1 LRRFINLVDAVGKN
15 KLARWAE
22 LETFGNVIQPETS
35 EISGKNHS
43 IKGKWRESVFFNNNP
58 VVLELACG
66 KGEYTT
72 GLAGIFPERNFIGVD
87 IKGSRMW
94 RGAKTAGEKE
104 LRNTAFLRTR
114 IEFINSFFMEDE
126 IDEIWIIFPD
136 PHTGKRNSNKR
147 LTSPWFLN
155 KYRLILK
162 DCGLIH
168 LKTDNSELYRYTE
181 KLVQYNRL
189 EIIKSTD
196 DLYGGAHSSGLPF
209 FGFLPYITDIELTDK
224 ISDKIISL
232 RTHYENIFL
241 KEGLKINYLSFK
253 IDKKIIVN
261 EAWQKVRAE

>member
-1 LRRFINLVDAVGKN
+1 MGKN

-22 LETFGNVIQPETS
+22 LETFSNVIQPETS
-35 EISGKNHS
+35 EISGKDHS
-43 IKGKWRESVFFNNNP
+43 IKGKWRESVFSNFNP

-94 RGAKTAGEKE
+94 RGAKTASEKE

-114 IEFINSFFMEDE
+114 IEFVNSFFEEDE
-126 IDEIWIIFPD
+126 VDEIWIVFPD

-155 KYRLILK
+155 KYRIIVK
-162 DCGLIH
+162 NDGLIH
-168 LKTDNSELYRYTE
+168 LKTDNAELYRYTE
-181 KLVQYNRL
+181 KLVQTNGL
-189 EIIKSTD
+189 EIIKSTND
-196 DLYGGAHSSGLPF
+196 MYGEIHSPGLPF
-209 FGFLPYITDIELTDK
+209 FGFLPYIADIELADK
-224 ISDKIISL
+224 ISNKIISL
-232 RTHYENIFL
+232 RTHYENMFL

-253 IDKKIIVN
+253 TDKKIIIN
-261 EAWQKVRAE
+261 EEW

>member
-1 LRRFINLVDAVGKN
+1 MGKN

-22 LETFGNVIQPETS
+22 LGTFRNVIQPETS
-35 EISGKNHS
+35 EISGKDHS
-43 IKGKWRESVFFNNNP
+43 IKGKWRESVFSNFNP

-94 RGAKTAGEKE
+94 RGAKTAVEKE

-155 KYRLILK
+155 KYRLIMK
-162 DCGLIH
+162 DGGLIH

-181 KLVQYNRL
+181 KLVRNNGL
-189 EIIKSTD
+189 EIIKSTGD
-196 DLYGGAHSSGLPF
+196 MYGGDHSKGLPF
-209 FGFLPYITDIELTDK
+209 FRFLPYIADNMIVKE

-232 RTHYENIFL
+232 RTHYESLFL

-253 IDKKIIVN
+253 IDKKIILN
-261 EAWQKVRAE
+261 EEWQKVREG